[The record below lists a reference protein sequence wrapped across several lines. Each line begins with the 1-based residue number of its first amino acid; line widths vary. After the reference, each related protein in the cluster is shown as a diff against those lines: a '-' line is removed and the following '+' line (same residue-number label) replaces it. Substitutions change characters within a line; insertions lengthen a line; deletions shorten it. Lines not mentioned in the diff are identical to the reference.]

1 MKRYLLTLSTLLMLI
16 FAGQAL
22 AASGGGLLSQRA
34 YDDLNDIHEMMDKK
48 QYTEALTKANAMLKG
63 GSANSE
69 YEKAVTLQ
77 TIAYIYIY
85 QDNYDQAARYLQQ
98 ALNMDV
104 FAEHEEEA
112 ATIALAQVYV
122 SQDQY
127 QKAIDVLE
135 KYLKSGKEL
144 PPTAYILAATSYF
157 SLEKAREALPYAKKA
172 VQLSDAPRKDWYN
185 LLLGIYYELNDY
197 REAAKLLET
206 MVAFWPDDKEFWR
219 YLASIYLELEEDD
232 KALATLALA
241 YRQGMLEEE
250 SHLLNLSRLY
260 LMDEVPYK
268 AAEVLAKSLADKK
281 VEATADNLELLSMA
295 WTQAREY
302 ERAVEVLGEAGAK
315 AEDGELYLRQ
325 ARLYAAL
332 QNWNGVVS
340 AVDKAL
346 KKGKLEKPGAAYILQ
361 GMAAVE
367 EEEYDQALKAFQKAR
382 GFEES
387 EDQASQWITYV
398 QTDLM
403 RVAATRR

>member
-1 MKRYLLTLSTLLMLI
+1 MKRYLSIISALLMLVA
-16 FAGQAL
+16 AGQAL

-34 YDDLNDIHEMMDKK
+34 YDDLNDVHEMMDNK
-48 QYTEALTKANAMLKG
+48 QYTEALAKANAMING
-63 GSANSE
+63 GSANSD

-98 ALNMDV
+98 ALSMDV
-104 FAEHEEEA
+104 FAEHEEQA

-122 SQDQY
+122 SKDQF
-127 QKAIDVLE
+127 QKAINLLE

-157 SLEKAREALPYAKKA
+157 SMEKPREALPYAKKA
-172 VQLSDAPRKDWYN
+172 IQLADAPRKDWYN
-185 LLLGIYYELNDY
+185 LLLGIHYELKDY
-197 REAAKLLET
+197 RAAASLLET
-206 MVAFWPDDKEFWR
+206 MVALWPDDKEFWR
-219 YLASIYLELEEDD
+219 YLSSIYLELEEDD

-241 YRQGMLEEE
+241 YRQGMLESEE
-250 SHLLNLSRLY
+250 HLLNLSRPY

-268 AAEVLAKSLADKK
+268 AAEVLAKSIADKK

-315 AEDGELYLRQ
+315 SKDGKLYLRQ
-325 ARLYAAL
+325 AQLYAAL
-332 QNWNGVVS
+332 QNWDGVVA

-346 KKGKLEKPGAAYILQ
+346 KKGNLDRPGDAYILQ

-367 EEEYDQALKAFQKAR
+367 EEKYDQALKAFQKAR

-398 QTDLM
+398 QNDLM
-403 RVAATRR
+403 KVASTRR